1 MEHKPMQTMLP
12 TIASHGTFVA
22 LAVPKQKRSIFRTS
36 FLLRGMVAVAGV
48 ALVVT
53 ILQPRQHMLATNE
66 ISNQAAMQSLNCLLD
81 NADASPQCNFPTS
94 AAQSWF
100 APPRNLHPSIRKD
113 VPIPTNRWW
122 GNLISSPREDYV
134 PEKRVWTNPY
144 AVVLLSQGVVVSF
157 PYGARYFQG
166 ASGNAGG
173 AKSYSHQYSK
183 DVTIG
188 AITATSHP
196 FQVTSWDDL
205 GVTLR
210 QERAPD
216 QWLQTSLVSG
226 MAYVTAAYSKLP
238 PRISTTN
245 SIVSLNGKPLVK
257 ASKVVGDRFVLGLN
271 NGQQWVVYA
280 SSPVTLSVVNDRILQ
295 QSNAFTGHIRVA
307 LVRTADDIAAHDKYH
322 GCIVHGGNLTL
333 NQFDYGFQWATS
345 GSCSAGLLHF
355 ALAHHA
361 AILTPDTATPIDSM
375 SRLESATRGA
385 MVPLVTV
392 TTPAQWILAESLVP
406 VELYPRQRPT
416 RERIQ
421 STRLLAHLK
430 ADIDAPWSMPV
441 GGSYYF
447 NGKLAQ
453 KYASLCLMASD
464 RAVVGADDSL
474 VRKCQT
480 KLADVLKPFTTN
492 TFAHRLVYDTV
503 YKGIVTT
510 QGFDE
515 ANTYADFGNTI
526 YNDHHYHFGYWVAA
540 AAITNMVHPTM
551 PGLDELNT
559 RVSFLIRDV
568 ANADATDADFPTFRM
583 FDWFKGHSYSHG
595 ITAAED
601 GKDLESTSEDV
612 NFYYAMALF
621 GQATGQRELEH
632 LGRLMLSVNVRSV
645 QMYFLMDSA
654 NTIHPPSIRVN
665 HVPGIYFDN
674 KVHYTTWFS
683 DERKSIHM
691 IQMLPVTPVTEY
703 VRTKQF
709 VQEEWTDILAKLPV
723 VQEDREHDAALSLLY
738 LNYAAVHPDVAMSKL
753 QTVALDDGLSR
764 SWALYMAASRY
775 T

>member
-1 MEHKPMQTMLP
+1 M
-12 TIASHGTFVA
+12 A
-22 LAVPKQKRSIFRTS
+22 LAVPKSTRSVFRT
-36 FLLRGMVAVAGV
+36 LIGLRGLVAVAGV
-48 ALVVT
+48 ALVVVIVVQASTPT
-53 ILQPRQHMLATNE
+53 IAMTNE
-66 ISNQAAMQSLNCLLD
+66 ISNAAAMQSLNCLL
-81 NADASPQCNFPTS
+81 ADAGTSPRCNFPSS

-100 APPRNLHPSIRKD
+100 APPRNLHPSIRHD

-122 GNLISSPREDYV
+122 GNLISSPREDTV

-144 AVVLLSQGVVVSF
+144 AVVLLPQGVIVSF
-157 PYGARYFQG
+157 PYGTRYFDG
-166 ASGNAGG
+166 ASGNVGG
-173 AKSYSHQYSK
+173 AKSYSHAYSK

-188 AITATSHP
+188 AITSSSQS

-205 GVTLR
+205 GVTVR
-210 QERAPD
+210 QERAAD
-216 QWLQTSLVSG
+216 QWLETSLVSG
-226 MAYVTAAYSKLP
+226 MAYVTAFYSKLP
-238 PRISTTN
+238 PRVSTEHA
-245 SIVSLNGKPLVK
+245 IVSINEAPLVK
-257 ASKVVGDRFVLGLN
+257 RSTVTSTKFVLRLS
-271 NGQQWVVYA
+271 NGQQWAVYT
-280 SSPVTLSVVNDRILQ
+280 SSPLTLSVVTDRMLQ
-295 QSNAFTGHIRVA
+295 QTDLFTGTIRVA
-307 LVRTADDIAAHDKYH
+307 LVRTPQDIAAHDKYN
-322 GCIVHGGNLTL
+322 GCIVTGGNLTL
-333 NQFDYGFQWATS
+333 NRFDYGFQWATT
-345 GSCSAGLLHF
+345 GSCDTGLLHF

-361 AILTPDTATPIDSM
+361 TILTPDTAAPVETM

-385 MVPLVTV
+385 MTPLATIANQ
-392 TTPAQWILAESLVP
+392 PPQWILAESLVP
-406 VELYPRQRPT
+406 VELYPRQRPS

-421 STRLLAHLK
+421 QTRLLAHLK
-430 ADIDAPWSMPV
+430 ADIDAPWTMSV
-441 GGSYYF
+441 DGSYYF

-474 VRKCQT
+474 LRRCQT
-480 KLADVLKPFTTN
+480 KLTDVLKLFTSNAFT
-492 TFAHRLVYDTV
+492 HRLVYDTV

-540 AAITNMVHPTM
+540 AAIANVVHPTM
-551 PGLDELNT
+551 PGLAALNQ

-568 ANADATDADFPTFRM
+568 ANADAADADFPMFRM

-595 ITAAED
+595 VTAAVD

-621 GQATGQRELEH
+621 GQATGDVRLER

-645 QMYFLMDSA
+645 QTYFLMTTS
-654 NTIHPPSIRVN
+654 NEIHPPSIKVN

-683 DERKSIHM
+683 DARKSIHM

-709 VQEEWTDILAKLPV
+709 VHEEWTDVLSKLPV
-723 VQEDREHDAALSLLY
+723 VQHDQQHDAALSLLY
-738 LNYAAVHPDVAMSKL
+738 LNYATVHPDVAMAKL
-753 QTVALDDGLSR
+753 QTVALDDGLTR
-764 SWALYMAASRY
+764 AWALYMAASRY
-775 T
+775 V